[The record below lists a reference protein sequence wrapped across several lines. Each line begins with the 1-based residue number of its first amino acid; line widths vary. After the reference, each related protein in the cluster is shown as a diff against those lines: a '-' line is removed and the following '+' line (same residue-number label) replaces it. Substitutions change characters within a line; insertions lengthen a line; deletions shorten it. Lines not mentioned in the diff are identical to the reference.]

1 MLRTVNATRYVQP
14 LREGGSLPA
23 LVEADDG
30 RMYVVKLRGA
40 GQGTLALAAELIA
53 GEIARALDLN
63 VPELVLVQIDPLFG
77 KAERD
82 SEIRNLLRASTG
94 VNIGLAFLPGSTT
107 FDPSAGDTVDA
118 RTASRVVWLDAFTLN
133 VDRTSRNANL
143 LLVGP
148 AQDLWL
154 IDHGAALYFHHNWP
168 TSQHK
173 ALDRFAQIGEH
184 ILLLWATEIRTASAH
199 AREKVT
205 PELLAHIVAQ
215 IPDDWLEIEGA
226 GSSAAERRSG
236 YLAFFRER
244 FGNASIFEEEVERAR
259 TDSV

>member
-40 GQGTLALAAELIA
+40 GQGTLTLAAELVA
-53 GEIARALDLN
+53 GEIARALGLN

-82 SEIRNLLRASTG
+82 SEIRNLLKASAG
-94 VNIGLAFLPGSTT
+94 VNIGLAFLGGSTT
-107 FDPSAGDTVDA
+107 FDPAAGDTVDA

-143 LLVGP
+143 LLVGS
-148 AQDLWL
+148 ARDLWL
-154 IDHGAALYFHHNWP
+154 IDHGASLYFHHNWP
-168 TSQHK
+168 TAQSK

-184 ILLLWATEIRTASAH
+184 VLLRWATEIRAASAH
-199 AREKVT
+199 ARAQIN
-205 PELLAHIVAQ
+205 PEFLTQIVAQ
-215 IPDDWLEIEGA
+215 VPDDWLEIEGA
-226 GSSAAERRSG
+226 ESSAAQRRAE

-244 FGNASIFEEEVERAR
+244 LANASIFEEEVERAR